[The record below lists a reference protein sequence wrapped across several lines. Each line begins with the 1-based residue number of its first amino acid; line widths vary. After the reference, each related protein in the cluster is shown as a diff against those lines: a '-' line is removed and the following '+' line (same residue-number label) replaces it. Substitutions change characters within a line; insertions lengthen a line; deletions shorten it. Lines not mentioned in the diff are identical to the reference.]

1 MSFLNIVFIIIAAA
15 SNVFVNFF
23 LQKAAKESNMFTNKY
38 FAFAL
43 LCGTTAIC
51 FIVML
56 YRTKINLSS
65 AILYLTLCT
74 LVIGVIIDVIILK
87 NNMKILDWILL
98 IFISIWLIVKNM
110 NN

>member
-1 MSFLNIVFIIIAAA
+1 MSIINIIYILIAAA

-23 LQKAAKESNMFTNKY
+23 LQKAAKQQHMFGNKH

-43 LCGTTAIC
+43 ICGTTAIC

-56 YRTKINLSS
+56 YKTKINLSS

-74 LVIGVIIDVIILK
+74 LIIGVIIDVFILK
-87 NNMKILDWILL
+87 NSMKILDWVLL
-98 IFISIWLIVKNM
+98 GFISIWLIIKNLTS
-110 NN
+110 